1 MRGMKRPK
9 KIHDLV
15 PNRAPLPLSGVDGFS
30 FKSKNV
36 NRLPLSQFIGKV
48 VLLAIQK
55 LSQRRYRDSEILA
68 LFDEEFRQ
76 VGAISRVEKCQL
88 PGQVCFRPLVPL
100 CPWMENDSAAQRSL
114 RCFVA
119 NDEAVSS
126 KRQNRR

>member
-9 KIHDLV
+9 KVHDLF
-15 PNRAPLPLSGVDGFS
+15 PDRDPLPLSGVDGFS

-55 LSQRRYRDSEILA
+55 LSQRRYRDSEILV
-68 LFDEEFRQ
+68 FFNEEFRQ
-76 VGAISRVEKCQL
+76 IGAISRMEQFQL

-100 CPWMENDSAAQRSL
+100 CPRMKNDSAAQRS
-114 RCFVA
+114 
-119 NDEAVSS
+119 
-126 KRQNRR
+126 